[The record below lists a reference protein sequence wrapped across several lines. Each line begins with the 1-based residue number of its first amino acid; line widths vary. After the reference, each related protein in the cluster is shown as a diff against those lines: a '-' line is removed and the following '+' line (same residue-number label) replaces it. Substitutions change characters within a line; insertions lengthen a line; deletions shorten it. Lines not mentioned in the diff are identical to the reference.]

1 MKNNRSVG
9 RSGRAGSKRERQGS
23 EWSAEDWLGLARPGQ
38 NESDLIVE
46 IRLTGQS

>member
-1 MKNNRSVG
+1 MRSLKFYPHYL
-9 RSGRAGSKRERQGS
+9 RLNPKYIRQGS

-38 NESDLIVE
+38 NESSLMVE